1 MKVSLPSDVTVSLPE
16 MYTVNEREGMVEI
29 CVTLTVEAGVQTERD
44 FSVMLATIN
53 GSAVGRFINI
63 IIYLT
68 N

>member
-16 MYTVNEREGMVEI
+16 MYTVNEKEGMVEI

-44 FSVMLATIN
+44 FEVMLATIN

-63 IIYLT
+63 IIYLI

>member
-1 MKVSLPSDVTVSLPE
+1 MKVPLPSDVTVSLPE

-29 CVTLTVEAGVQTERD
+29 CVTLTVEASVQTKRE
-44 FSVMLATIN
+44 FSVMLATN
-53 GSAVGRFINI
+53 NDSAMGRFINI

>member
-1 MKVSLPSDVTVSLPE
+1 

-29 CVTLTVEAGVQTERD
+29 CVTLTVEAGVQTQRN

-53 GSAVGRFINI
+53 GSAMGRYINI